1 MKKLL
6 IMMMVSC
13 LMMLCSVG
21 FAADDHKALGKQQ
34 QVAEKIMDAFD
45 GEPVP
50 LYAQMSAGFSANL
63 KKTLNEEGFGRLQK
77 QVKQKF
83 GTMREARFVAFQRF
97 DQVDRIIYVA
107 PFTKERI
114 VSIVFVFDKQNKL
127 VEFSFAPMQQPE
139 AKPAPAKK

>member
-34 QVAEKIMDAFD
+34 QVAERIMDAFD

-50 LYAQMSAGFSANL
+50 LYAQVSAGFSANM
-63 KKTLNEEGFGRLQK
+63 KKAVDEKAFTELQK

-83 GTMREARFVAFQRF
+83 GTMKEAKFFTFQRF
-97 DQVDRIIYVA
+97 DQADRVTYIA
-107 PFTKERI
+107 SFTKEKI
-114 VSIVFVFDKQNKL
+114 VSMIFAFDKQNKL
-127 VEFSFAPMQQPE
+127 VDFAFTPVQQPE
-139 AKPAPAKK
+139 AKK